1 MKRTPALTKNEM
13 RESSCGKF
21 LRRHFAGVSHLVEHG
36 LRRGEGKG
44 KLLRRRR
51 SSLLQM
57 VGADIGRVPFRNLA
71 RGVDDHVLDQ
81 PERGLGRKH
90 IGAAREIFLDDVVLH
105 RAGELAPVDALL
117 VGERHV
123 ERQEPRRGG
132 VDGHRGVHLAERN
145 ALHQRPHVAEM
156 GDRHADLANLAA
168 GERVVG
174 IVAGLGRQVESDRKP
189 RLALGQILPVELVGG
204 LRRRMSRIGAE
215 HPGFVALSLSA
226 HGCRDPKSIA

>member
-13 RESSCGKF
+13 RREQLGKF
-21 LRRHFAGVSHLVEHG
+21 FRRHFAGVSHLVEHG
-36 LRRGEGKG
+36 FRRGEGKG

-71 RGVDDHVLDQ
+71 RGVDDDVLDQ

-90 IGAAREIFLDDVVLH
+90 IGAARQIFLDDVVLH

-117 VGERHV
+117 VGERHI
-123 ERQEPRRGG
+123 ERQEPGGGG

-156 GDRHADLANLAA
+156 GDRHAHLAHLAA
-168 GERVVG
+168 GERIVGVVS
-174 IVAGLGRQVESDRKP
+174 GLRRQVESDRKP
-189 RLALGQILPVELVGG
+189 RLAL
-204 LRRRMSRIGAE
+204 
-215 HPGFVALSLSA
+215 
-226 HGCRDPKSIA
+226 